1 VKNLFYNTKQNL
13 RPILTINL
21 FHGKYILIGGS
32 ILKEKKGVML
42 TGAVLGL
49 IAVLLVKFGNP
60 ANMGFCIACFIRD
73 IAGALGLHR
82 AEVVQYIRPEII
94 GIVLGAFLAAFGMKE
109 FSTRGGSSPF
119 IRFVLGFIVMVGAL
133 MFLGCPLRM
142 VLRIAG
148 GDLNALVGLVGFAAG
163 IGIGIVFLNKG
174 FTLKRTYS
182 LTRFEGFVFPVSMAA
197 LLVLLIA
204 KPAFIF
210 FSTKA
215 PGSAHAPIVLSLAAG
230 LIVGIMAQRT
240 RLCMVGGIRDLI
252 LFKDWYLLSGF
263 LAIFATALIGNIV
276 IGKFNLSFANQPVA
290 HADGLWNFLGMALAG
305 WGSVLLGGC
314 PLRQL
319 ILSAEGNIDSVMS
332 VIGMTAGAA
341 FAHNFSLASSAK
353 GPTPNGQI
361 AVVIGFVILLL
372 ISFFNMEST
381 SEVKMKGDVEV
392 EA

>member
-1 VKNLFYNTKQNL
+1 M
-13 RPILTINL
+13 
-21 FHGKYILIGGS
+21 
-32 ILKEKKGVML
+32 KEKKGIIIA
-42 TGAVLGL
+42 GAVLGF
-49 IAVLLVKFGNP
+49 ISVMLVKFGNP
-60 ANMGFCIACFIRD
+60 VNMGFCIACFIRD
-73 IAGALGLHR
+73 ITGALGLHR

-94 GIVLGAFLAAFGMKE
+94 GIVLGAFLTAFGMKE
-109 FSTRGGSSPF
+109 FSARGGSSPH
-119 IRFVLGFIVMVGAL
+119 IRFILGFVVMIGAL

-148 GDLNALVGLVGFAAG
+148 GDLNALIGLAGFAAG

-174 FTLKRTYS
+174 FTLRRTYS
-182 LTRFEGFVFPVSMAA
+182 LNKFEGYMFPAVMVG

-215 PGSAHAPIVLSLAAG
+215 PGAAHAPIILSLAAG

-263 LAIFATALIGNIV
+263 LAILITAAIGNIV
-276 IGKFNLSFANQPVA
+276 IGKFNPGFANQPVA
-290 HADGLWNFLGMALAG
+290 HTDGLWNFLGMVLAG
-305 WGSVLLGGC
+305 WGSILLGGC

-319 ILSAEGNIDSVMS
+319 ILSSEGNIDSVMS
-332 VIGMTAGAA
+332 VLGMFAGAA

-361 AVVIGFVILLL
+361 AVIIGLIVVLL
-372 ISFFNMEST
+372 ISCFNIEKYA
-381 SEVKMKGDVEV
+381 EVKMKGDVEL